1 MAPQDTHLEESKAEC
16 CVQDDIA
23 QEAGYPVKGLVA
35 PKYMGT
41 VADQRDM
48 SALGRVQVL
57 RRNFRFISI
66 LGFGCTLIS
75 TWEVIL
81 TLLSSALTDG
91 GTAGLIWGF
100 LIVSAGFALV
110 FASIAEMAS
119 MAPTSGG
126 QYHWV
131 SEFAPR
137 RGQKFL
143 SYITVQPDGSALSY
157 PSLSLL
163 ARSYK
168 VWSF

>member
-1 MAPQDTHLEESKAEC
+1 MALDNGNIEGRIYVEGCSQNVEKA
-16 CVQDDIA
+16 
-23 QEAGYPVKGLVA
+23 PKGLVA

-41 VADQRDM
+41 VRDQRDM

-81 TLLSSALTDG
+81 TLLTSGLTDG

-100 LIVSAGFALV
+100 IIVTAGFALV

-119 MAPTSGG
+119 I
-126 QYHWV
+126 YHGI
-131 SEFAPR
+131 FDLI
-137 RGQKFL
+137 QH
-143 SYITVQPDGSALSY
+143 I
-157 PSLSLL
+157 PSQESP
-163 ARSYK
+163 YG
-168 VWSF
+168 